1 MASSSRCVA
10 WERSEDLGR
19 YWRSK
24 PLDSVLVA
32 PALPWTLGIA
42 EVDLHTRLD
51 GEADVLGH
59 FLSLIPGDGASQLGR
74 EGQDALGHGLAH
86 RLGTVAIGE
95 LEQHDVAAVALD
107 EGPDRGHLLAEDV
120 GSDRSALPAFEL
132 VGFSGPPAEP
142 DVRLSPHPALH
153 RFMPLVR
160 VILSSWRSSM
170 VWGCG
175 RAGSGI
181 E

>member
-1 MASSSRCVA
+1 M
-10 WERSEDLGR
+10 
-19 YWRSK
+19 
-24 PLDSVLVA
+24 
-32 PALPWTLGIA
+32 I
-42 EVDLHTRLD
+42 
-51 GEADVLGH
+51 
-59 FLSLIPGDGASQLGR
+59 DGAIDELAPIVGTTA
-74 EGQDALGHGLAH
+74 AL
-86 RLGTVAIGE
+86 
-95 LEQHDVAAVALD
+95 AAVGLD
-107 EGPDRGHLLAEDV
+107 RASWYRRHRQSPRPERPDDG

-132 VGFSGPPAEP
+132 LGFSGPPAEP

-160 VILSSWRSSM
+160 VILLSRRSSM